1 MPALAGMTAKESTS
15 IVTIGPYMPASQH
28 QSPKSD
34 IEIAQAAKK
43 RPIMDIAR
51 EKLGIG
57 PESLEPYGHY
67 KAKLS
72 MDFIK
77 SLKDRP
83 NGKLILVSAITPT
96 PAGEGK
102 TTPTGGPTGARNP
115 TGQKD
120 MPCPARPPV

>member
-1 MPALAGMTAKESTS
+1 MPALAGMTAKEPTS
-15 IVTIGPYMPASQH
+15 IVTIGPPMPASQH

-43 RPIMDIAR
+43 RPIMEIAR
-51 EKLGIG
+51 EKLGIA
-57 PESLEPYGHY
+57 PENLEPYGHY

-83 NGKLILVSAITPT
+83 NGKLILVSAITT
-96 PAGEGK
+96 DASRRG
-102 TTPTGGPTGARNP
+102 
-115 TGQKD
+115 
-120 MPCPARPPV
+120 